1 MPAQEGRSPHPQSGP
16 CGHTRG
22 LLEERDAHCGG
33 QHRHSM
39 PKPGGCLTESL
50 CPSAQEHETSSG
62 GLDRTR
68 PTTDECADMGPHA
81 GETCLSLLH
90 CSARIRVWKPKRV
103 SVWLLNLQQ
112 IFFYFSG
119 NLPTSVSNGACL
131 CLGVGFVV
139 VLLFLERDVLKIS
152 TSESRKSLILIT

>member
-39 PKPGGCLTESL
+39 PKPGGCLAESL

-103 SVWLLNLQQ
+103 PVWLLNLQQ
-112 IFFYFSG
+112 IFFLFFWKPSHFGVQWSLFVSG
-119 NLPTSVSNGACL
+119 RRFCHR
-131 CLGVGFVV
+131 VV
-139 VLLFLERDVLKIS
+139 IFGKGCVENINF
-152 TSESRKSLILIT
+152 